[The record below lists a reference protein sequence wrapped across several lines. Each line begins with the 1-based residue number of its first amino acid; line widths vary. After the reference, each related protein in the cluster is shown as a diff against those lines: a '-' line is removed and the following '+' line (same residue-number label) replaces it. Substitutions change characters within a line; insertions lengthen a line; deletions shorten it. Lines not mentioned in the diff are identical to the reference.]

1 MSNGER
7 AELRALQDL
16 ESVVTRVTEELTS
29 FRRRAQRAEAARAEL
44 GLDTDLVG
52 ATGRVRD
59 LEDENHR
66 LHARLELA
74 GGKVRE
80 LLARLRFLEDQ
91 MTMDSP
97 QK

>member
-29 FRRRAQRAEAARAEL
+29 FRRRAQRAEAARGEP
-44 GLDTDLVG
+44 GLDVDLVD
-52 ATGRVRD
+52 ASSRVRD
-59 LEDENHR
+59 LEDENNQLNGR
-66 LHARLELA
+66 LQLA

-91 MTMDSP
+91 MTMESP
-97 QK
+97 PK